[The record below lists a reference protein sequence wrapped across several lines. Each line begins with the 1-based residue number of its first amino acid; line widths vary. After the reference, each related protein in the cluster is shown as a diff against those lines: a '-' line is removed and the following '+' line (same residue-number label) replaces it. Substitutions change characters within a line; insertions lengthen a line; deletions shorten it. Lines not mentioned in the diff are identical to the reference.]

1 MMAGEIIQAVLYVF
15 RQFYRDNVNIDLYYL
30 LAVWAFFSYI
40 ARKKKGLIELMKWSA
55 LYWGG
60 GVIVWISAVHTFSF
74 TETFLY
80 LIKIE
85 AGLLLFIYVKDNI
98 HRIDLERFL
107 RVTAYILA
115 AMALLALFLRESDL
129 WRHNDLI
136 NVYSK
141 TRLQLFYFEPS
152 ELSMCCGLLLILCL
166 FLSEGR
172 RSSRK
177 KGVIVSVLMI
187 NMILSAGLGGMLSTA
202 IAFIIGTLYKN
213 KKILTHGKIYKNILI
228 GAFFIAVAGI
238 LFISSDL
245 PVALRI
251 RAMLAS
257 GDGSLYGRFTVPILI
272 LRPLLKDTKLL
283 GLGLGNMNSE
293 QGLSLIYDIGVSQ
306 GTSAALI
313 AFPNSYLHLI
323 GEAGIIGLIFLIVQ
337 VGYLII
343 KAERSQSALKIALLA
358 FMVTYQIMGGYYTN
372 LLNWVIYGVVAS
384 HDHFD
389 RSIVGGRK
397 YEKKTRD
404 TI

>member
-1 MMAGEIIQAVLYVF
+1 M
-15 RQFYRDNVNIDLYYL
+15 
-30 LAVWAFFSYI
+30 
-40 ARKKKGLIELMKWSA
+40 
-55 LYWGG
+55 
-60 GVIVWISAVHTFSF
+60 IVWISAVHTFSF

-272 LRPLLKDTKLL
+272 LSPLLKDTKLL